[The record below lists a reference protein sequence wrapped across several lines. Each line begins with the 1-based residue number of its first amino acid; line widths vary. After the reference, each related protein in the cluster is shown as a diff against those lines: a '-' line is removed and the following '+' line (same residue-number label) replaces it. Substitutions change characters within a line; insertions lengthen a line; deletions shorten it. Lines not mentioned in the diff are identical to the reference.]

1 MVSRQTKRRE
11 QTQRKM
17 LESASRS
24 FRSHGYAGIGVDAI
38 AKGAGVTSGAFYA
51 HLGSKDAAFAAALE
65 LGLNDVIEAIPAFQA
80 DHGSRWV
87 EAFADYY
94 LGKAHREDLAC
105 GCAMTTLSPEVV
117 RGGPELH
124 ALYETLMSK
133 IVGLIARGLTGK
145 TMSERRAKG
154 WSLLHVLIGG
164 LTTARAVA
172 TPRLAAQI
180 AAAAKRTAIEVV
192 K

>member
-1 MVSRQTKRRE
+1 
-11 QTQRKM
+11 M

-24 FRSHGYAGIGVDAI
+24 FRGHGYAGIGVDAI

-51 HLGSKDAAFAAALE
+51 HLGSKEAAFAAALE
-65 LGLNDVIEAIPAFQA
+65 HGLKEVIQAIPAFQA

-94 LGKAHREDLAC
+94 LGKAHRDDLAC
-105 GCAMTTLSPEVV
+105 GCAMTALSPDVV
-117 RGGPELH
+117 RGSPELH
-124 ALYETLMSK
+124 ALYETLMSE
-133 IVGLIARGLTGK
+133 IVNLIAGGLTGK
-145 TMSERRAKG
+145 TISDRRAKA

-172 TPRLAAQI
+172 TPRLANQI
-180 AAAAKRTAIEVV
+180 AAAAKRTAIEVT